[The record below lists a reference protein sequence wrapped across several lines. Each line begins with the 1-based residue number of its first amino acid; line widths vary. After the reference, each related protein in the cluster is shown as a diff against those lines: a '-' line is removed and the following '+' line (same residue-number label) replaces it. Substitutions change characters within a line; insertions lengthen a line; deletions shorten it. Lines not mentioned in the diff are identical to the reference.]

1 MLSEMLRVVDT
12 ETGQKIPDQQIIDEA
27 LTFLFAGH
35 DTTTDLLSWTMLILC
50 ENPEYQIKLQKEVD
64 TVLAGNQI
72 TQENLQ
78 NLKLCKATLLE
89 TLRLYPAVPRLSRT
103 ALKDI
108 EMCGKFIP
116 KGTSA
121 SINIMGVHYNPI
133 IFPEPN
139 KFRAERFLEDRDS
152 SMSYSFTPFSAGTRN
167 CIGQKLALQEAI
179 ITLAT
184 LMQNFNVELFDSNIK
199 VRTMCIATL
208 TPINLYLKFT
218 LRK

>member
-1 MLSEMLRVVDT
+1 
-12 ETGQKIPDQQIIDEA
+12 
-27 LTFLFAGH
+27 
-35 DTTTDLLSWTMLILC
+35 
-50 ENPEYQIKLQKEVD
+50 
-64 TVLAGNQI
+64 
-72 TQENLQ
+72 
-78 NLKLCKATLLE
+78 
-89 TLRLYPAVPRLSRT
+89 
-103 ALKDI
+103 
-108 EMCGKFIP
+108 MCGKFIP